1 MMKRS
6 FVAFLLCAVT
16 IMSANAAPIEYENGG
31 FKARVSGYGNLGL
44 IEPDFAINNA
54 TVLADWSVRGQM
66 TYDINDVDRLGL
78 VYSIND
84 HGVDEKHYAHDLFA
98 LYQAKGYGRVEI
110 GITESVAEKLGL
122 GLPDV
127 GGLRVNEH
135 PLFYKEIKPH
145 GPVITDTTLA
155 NCDTSLRLNVVS
167 AQIGGAQYGLSV
179 AGLSDE
185 YKYAIDAGVKIRRP
199 NGKTKTA
206 YSFGASFTASPDDM
220 DQMAYAPHV
229 TADWRA
235 QLSAAVNVQYNSWI
249 FGLNSRVIYDKNPV
263 GIVSDGFAIG
273 TGVSYD
279 LLKYTVSLTYLLS
292 DTGVWQHDIDDYVDH
307 TLLSSFRYKY
317 SENVDGWISI
327 GTTTKTPF
335 ISAGIRLTF

>member
-1 MMKRS
+1 MKTS
-6 FVAFLLCAVT
+6 FFAFALFTATTL
-16 IMSANAAPIEYENGG
+16 SAFAEPIEYENGG
-31 FKARVSGYGNLGL
+31 FRARVSGYGNLGV
-44 IEPDFAINNA
+44 IEPDFAINN
-54 TVLADWSVRGQM
+54 TTEIVDWSVRGQI
-66 TYDINDVDRLGL
+66 TYDLNDVHRLGF

-98 LYQAKGYGRVEI
+98 LYQIKDYGRVEI

-135 PLFYKEIKPH
+135 PLFYKEIEPH
-145 GPVITDTTLA
+145 GPVITDTVLA

-167 AQIGGAQYGLSV
+167 AQINGAQYGLSV
-179 AGLSDE
+179 SGLSDG
-185 YKYAIDAGVKIRRP
+185 YKYAIDGGVKIRRP

-206 YSFGASFTASPDDM
+206 YSFGASFTMSPDDM
-220 DQMAYAPHV
+220 DQIAYAPNV

-249 FGLNSRVIYDKNPV
+249 FGINSRVIYDKNPV
-263 GIVSDGFAIG
+263 GVVSDGFAIG

-279 LLKYTVSLTYLLS
+279 LLQYTISLTYLLS

-317 SENVDGWISI
+317 SEYVDGWISV
-327 GTTTKTPF
+327 GLTTKTPF
-335 ISAGIRLTF
+335 VSAGIRLEF

>member
-1 MMKRS
+1 MKTS
-6 FVAFLLCAVT
+6 FFTLALFATT
-16 IMSANAAPIEYENGG
+16 IMSAYAAPIEYENGG
-31 FKARVSGYGNLGL
+31 FRARLSGYGNLGM
-44 IEPDFAINNA
+44 IEPNFAINNV
-54 TVLADWSVRGQM
+54 TEIVDWSVRGQM
-66 TYDINDVDRLGL
+66 TYDINDIHRLGF
-78 VYSIND
+78 VYSVND
-84 HGVDEKHYAHDLFA
+84 HGIDEKRYAHDLFA
-98 LYQAKGYGRVEI
+98 LWQVKEYGRIEI

-145 GPVITDTTLA
+145 HSVITDTTLA
-155 NCDTSLRLNVVS
+155 NCDTSLRVNVVS
-167 AQIGGAQYGLSV
+167 TQIGGAQYGLSV
-179 AGLSDE
+179 AGLADG
-185 YKYAIDAGVKIRRP
+185 YKYAIDGGVKIRRP
-199 NGKTKTA
+199 NGKTKIA

-220 DQMAYAPHV
+220 DSMAYAPHV

-235 QLSAAVNVQYNSWI
+235 QVSGAVNVQYNSWI
-249 FGLNSRVIYDKNPV
+249 FGLNSRVIYDKKPV

-292 DTGVWQHDIDDYVDH
+292 DTGVWQSDIDDYVDH

-335 ISAGIRLTF
+335 VSAGIRLTF